1 MKIDK
6 FSETWES
13 LSPAQRQQAIDLSS
27 TNLLPLSEIVE
38 RLAEDK
44 KVVEIQD
51 KGPLGNNFD
60 AYA

>member
-1 MKIDK
+1 MKIEK
-6 FSETWES
+6 FSEIWES

-44 KVVEIQD
+44 KVIEIQD